1 MKKNVFT
8 DLLWFFVKA
17 LVLVVILINFVF
29 IPCVVNGSSMNP
41 TYEEGEYGY
50 SFIITKR
57 LGISRFDTAVIKAD
71 SNSTEKL
78 LVKRVI
84 GLPGETVEYKDNKL
98 YIDGK
103 YYEEEF
109 LGDVTTNDFKVSLA
123 ENEYYCLGD
132 NRNVSRD
139 SRFYGPFEGSQI
151 VSTHLFVLFPFEDFG
166 YNK

>member
-1 MKKNVFT
+1 MKKNAFT